1 MSKLPITRIR
11 GSVPQAEDDRLEVIE
26 TREGAQGFGAFC
38 NFRYSYTEVS
48 AFGGKARVK
57 SRRASFEE
65 GKLVSESFEADLSR
79 DAYDQVVGQGQ
90 QLVHRV
96 RTAARRDPDEDGRG
110 QGLGEGGGHRN

>member
-1 MSKLPITRIR
+1 MSKLPIKRIR
-11 GSVPQAEDDRLEVIE
+11 GSVAPADDDRLEVIE
-26 TREGAQGFGAFC
+26 TKEGAQGVGAFF

-79 DAYDQVVGQGQ
+79 DAYDQIVDQAQ
-90 QLVHRV
+90 QRLENQMRLLLQSLSWFLPFSD
-96 RTAARRDPDEDGRG
+96 RRDR
-110 QGLGEGGGHRN
+110 

>member
-11 GSVPQAEDDRLEVIE
+11 ASVPQAEDDRLEVIE
-26 TREGAQGFGAFC
+26 TREGAQGFGAFF

-65 GKLVSESFEADLSR
+65 GKFVSESFEADLSR
-79 DAYDQVVGQGQ
+79 EAYDHVVGQTQ
-90 QLVHRV
+90 QLFENHMRSLLQPLSWFLPFSG
-96 RTAARRDPDEDGRG
+96 RRAR
-110 QGLGEGGGHRN
+110 

>member
-11 GSVPQAEDDRLEVIE
+11 GSVPRADDDRLEVIE
-26 TREGAQGFGAFC
+26 TNEGAQGVGAFF

-57 SRRASFEE
+57 SRSASLED

-79 DAYDQVVGQGQ
+79 DAYDQVVGQAQ
-90 QLVHRV
+90 QRFENQMRLLLQPLSWFLPFSG
-96 RTAARRDPDEDGRG
+96 RRDR
-110 QGLGEGGGHRN
+110 